1 MIGFWHGAIGHEG
14 SPDGGLDGGE
24 ELLAIFKAHFCFCG
38 MDVDIYFIGID
49 FDKEN
54 GNGIAIDHEHGMIGI
69 GDSCGKGTIVY
80 VATVN
85 EKDDVFAGTAG
96 NYLGG

>member
-1 MIGFWHGAIGHEG
+1 MRARRTVDWMV
-14 SPDGGLDGGE
+14 GE
-24 ELLAIFKAHFCFCG
+24 ELLAIFEADFCFGG
-38 MDVDIYFIGID
+38 MDVDIYFIGIN

-69 GDSCGKGTIVY
+69 GDGSGKGAILY

-85 EKDDVFAGTAG
+85 EKDDIFAGTAG
-96 NYLGG
+96 DI